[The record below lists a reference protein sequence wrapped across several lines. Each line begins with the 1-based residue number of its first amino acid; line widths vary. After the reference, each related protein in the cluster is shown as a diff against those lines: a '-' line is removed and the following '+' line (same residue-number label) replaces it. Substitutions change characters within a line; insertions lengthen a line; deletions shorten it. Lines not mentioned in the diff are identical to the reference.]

1 MRLKKFKILFWG
13 YGNRAKTILSMINSS
28 QGFFE
33 YKNKKI
39 LNYEISIVNLNRQ
52 KYQNNHLNKK
62 NYKIIEDQKS
72 LKSGL
77 LSSNSFIV
85 AVGGTS
91 GNFRFSLSKRLIKDY
106 KLKPISFCS
115 KDYLKDKSISFGEGY
130 QIMKNVTINSNVK
143 IGDFCILNTSS
154 TIDHDCKINNGVHLM
169 PGSTLAGN
177 VTIENFSSIGSG
189 STIIPDILIGENSL
203 IGAGTVVIRNV
214 KKNQVVVGNPGNLLR
229 SNLKIKKKFYFHNLI
244 K

>member
-1 MRLKKFKILFWG
+1 MKLKKFKILVWG
-13 YGNRAKTILSMINSS
+13 YGNRAKTILSMISS
-28 QGFFE
+28 NQGYFE

-39 LNYEISIVNLNRQ
+39 FNYEIRIVNLEEN
-52 KYQNNHLNKK
+52 KYQNKFFKKK
-62 NYKIIEDQKS
+62 NYKIINDQKS
-72 LKSGL
+72 LKLNL

-91 GNFRFSLSKRLIKDY
+91 GNFRTSLSKKLIKDY

-115 KDYLKDKSISFGEGY
+115 KDYVKDSSVSFGEGY

-143 IGDFCILNTSS
+143 IGNYCIFNTSC
-154 TIDHDCKINNGVHLM
+154 TIDHDCKVNDGVHIM

-177 VTIENFSSIGSG
+177 ITIENFSSIGSG
-189 STIIPDILIGENSL
+189 ATIIPDIHIGENSL
-203 IGAGTVVIRNV
+203 IGAGSVIIRNV
-214 KKNQVVVGNPGNLLR
+214 KKNQVIVGNPGYFLK
-229 SNLKIKKKFYFHNLI
+229 SNLKNKKKFYFKKLI

>member
-1 MRLKKFKILFWG
+1 MRSKKFKILFWG
-13 YGNRAKTILSMINSS
+13 SGNRAKTILSMINYS
-28 QGFFE
+28 QGCFE

-39 LNYEISIVNLNRQ
+39 LNYEISIVNLDKH
-52 KYQNNHLNKK
+52 KYYNNFLNKK

-72 LKSGL
+72 LKSNL

-115 KDYLKDKSISFGEGY
+115 KDYVKDKSINFGEGY

-143 IGDFCILNTSS
+143 IGDYCVLNTSS

-169 PGSTLAGN
+169 PG
-177 VTIENFSSIGSG
+177 FDSSWQCNYRK
-189 STIIPDILIGENSL
+189 LF
-203 IGAGTVVIRNV
+203 VYRIRFNYNTRYTYWRKFFNWSRDSCN
-214 KKNQVVVGNPGNLLR
+214 KKRQ
-229 SNLKIKKKFYFHNLI
+229 KKSSCCWKSR
-244 K
+244 